1 MSSAKNVRFTIASD
15 IPLPPR
21 TTNRGSP
28 LHTALKG
35 LDVGQVLL
43 VSKKDSKRLDGRQS
57 QLKKQF
63 PEREYA
69 RRTLPNSSQV
79 GLWRVR

>member
-1 MSSAKNVRFTIASD
+1 MSSHKNVRFTIASD

-21 TTNRGSP
+21 TTNRSSP
-28 LHTALKG
+28 LYTALKG
-35 LDVGQVLL
+35 MEVGQVLL

-63 PEREYA
+63 PDREYA
-69 RRTLPNSSQV
+69 RRILPDSSQV
-79 GLWRVR
+79 GLWRLR